1 MSSLT
6 FQYIKSLLRCI
17 ELNSNVDSDLRKK
30 SLNCTLLSPV
40 IITNDDVDDDD
51 DDDGGNNDD
60 NDDDDTQKNNKLKLR
75 PKFSL
80 FPVFFTE

>member
-40 IITNDDVDDDD
+40 IITNDDDDVDDDD
-51 DDDGGNNDD
+51 DDGGGNNDD
-60 NDDDDTQKNNKLKLR
+60 NDDDDINNNNNNNSNK
-75 PKFSL
+75 SN
-80 FPVFFTE
+80 